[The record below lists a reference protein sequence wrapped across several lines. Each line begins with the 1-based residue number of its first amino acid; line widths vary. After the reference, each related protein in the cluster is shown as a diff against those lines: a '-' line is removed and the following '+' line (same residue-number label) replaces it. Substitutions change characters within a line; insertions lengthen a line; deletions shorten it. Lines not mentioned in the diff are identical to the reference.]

1 MTVLFK
7 NNAHSTLASSI
18 TDSATSITLASGHG
32 NARFPVTASPNYF
45 YATLIDGSNN
55 LDVV

>member
-32 NARFPVTASPNYF
+32 DARFPVTSSQKYF
-45 YATLIDGSNN
+45 
-55 LDVV
+55 